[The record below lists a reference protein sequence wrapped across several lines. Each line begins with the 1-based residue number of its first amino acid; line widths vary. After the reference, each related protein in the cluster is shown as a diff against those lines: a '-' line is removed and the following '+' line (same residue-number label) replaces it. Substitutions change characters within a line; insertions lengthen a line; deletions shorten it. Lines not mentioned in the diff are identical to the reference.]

1 MNNTKEIFW
10 KKYIIHQNKSIYHAK
25 DPANRMKK
33 QGTEWEKIFASHIFN
48 KGQGILKTQQRVT
61 DNPTLKVGKRLE

>member
-1 MNNTKEIFW
+1 
-10 KKYIIHQNKSIYHAK
+10 
-25 DPANRMKK
+25 MKR

-48 KGQGILKTQQRVT
+48 KGQGSLKTQQRVT